1 LGLLSTGV
9 KFDVGCC
16 KVSVFGCGKEEKREV
31 VDLKVGLLSSSL
43 KLAILR
49 LLFWGITWG
58 FEVGSC
64 LGCGREEKREEED
77 LGCGREE
84 KREGFPGGEA
94 GVWCRCWGWG
104 WSFSSSSEEA

>member
-31 VDLKVGLLSSSL
+31 VELKVGLLSSSL

-64 LGCGREEKREEED
+64 LGCGREEMREEED

>member
-58 FEVGSC
+58 SEVGSC